1 MVEDLLTLLSSQ
13 RGVITKK
20 ERIIAQY
27 VLDNPEE
34 VVHMSITELSELLN
48 VGEGTIVRFC
58 QKIGF
63 EGFHSFKIFLAK
75 NIPNSKGE
83 NEVLSSEDILL
94 QIKNNHVNA
103 IAQTYEIL
111 RSSKDTLIEC
121 AKLISECKRLYI
133 IGVGASGA
141 TGLDA
146 YYKFMRIGVDTFFT
160 QDSHLAAMTLAS
172 ATPKDVLLAFSQ
184 SGSTSVIVDLAKL
197 AKDNNTKIIA
207 ITGHKR
213 SPLADV
219 ADYVILTPIRE
230 APFESG
236 AIRSKISQLH
246 VLEALFEI
254 TKQNV
259 KERADQYIHQTA
271 RAVEKWIY

>member
-20 ERIIAQY
+20 EKIIAQY

-34 VVHMSITELSELLN
+34 VIHMSITELSELLN

-83 NEVLSSEDILL
+83 NEALSSEDILL

-121 AKLISECKRLYI
+121 AELISKCKRLYI

-146 YYKFMRIGVDTFFT
+146 YYKFMRIGIDTFFT
-160 QDSHLAAMTLAS
+160 QDSHLAAMALAS
-172 ATPKDVLLAFSQ
+172 ATSKDVLLAFSQ

-219 ADYVILTPIRE
+219 ADYIILTPIRE

-259 KERADQYIHQTA
+259 KEADRYIHQTA

>member
-20 ERIIAQY
+20 EKIIAQY

-34 VVHMSITELSELLN
+34 VIHMSITELSELLN

-75 NIPNSKGE
+75 NIPNSKSE
-83 NEVLSSEDILL
+83 NEALSSEDILL

-121 AKLISECKRLYI
+121 AELISKCKRLYI

-146 YYKFMRIGVDTFFT
+146 YYKFMRIGIDTFFT
-160 QDSHLAAMTLAS
+160 QDSHLAAMALAS
-172 ATPKDVLLAFSQ
+172 ATSKDVLLAFSQ

-219 ADYVILTPIRE
+219 ADYIILTPIRE

-259 KERADQYIHQTA
+259 KEADRYIHQTA

>member
-20 ERIIAQY
+20 EKIIAQY

-34 VVHMSITELSELLN
+34 VIHMSITELSELLN

-83 NEVLSSEDILL
+83 NEALSSEDILL

-111 RSSKDTLIEC
+111 RSSKDTLTEC
-121 AKLISECKRLYI
+121 AELISKCKRLYI

-146 YYKFMRIGVDTFFT
+146 YYKFMRIGIDTFFT
-160 QDSHLAAMTLAS
+160 QDSHLAAMALAS
-172 ATPKDVLLAFSQ
+172 ATSKDVLLAFSQ

-213 SPLADV
+213 SPLGDV
-219 ADYVILTPIRE
+219 ADYIILTPIRE

-259 KERADQYIHQTA
+259 KEADRYIHQTA